1 MTDLDLEKAIAKE
14 IEAFAALPDGW
25 HFGDGIGAV
34 AEAVQSALAVNE
46 LLARQ
51 GARNIEA
58 FPLIEGGVLISG
70 YGGRDTLE
78 VRCQPD
84 GRMDLAHEIA
94 DEEHY
99 WQDAVSLNDI
109 EAYLGGLAW
118 LSPNLFV
125 PCIPSISV
133 RREDDF
139 KVMLSNHLPEVGEYQ
154 FSRLPAL
161 WTRAAASATILLV
174 STVESFPLLMF
185 SGELVQAS
193 SPQIVGLPTSHHR
206 LAMPVTGTFMISEE
220 AAESP

>member
-1 MTDLDLEKAIAKE
+1 MTDLNLEREIARK

-25 HFGDGIGAV
+25 HFGDGVGAV
-34 AEAVQSALAVNE
+34 VEAVKSALAVNS
-46 LLARQ
+46 LLVLH

-58 FPLIEGGVLISG
+58 FPLIEGGVLVSG

-84 GRMDLAHEIA
+84 GRMDLAHEVD

-118 LSPNLFV
+118 LPPNLFA
-125 PCIPSISV
+125 PCTPSISA
-133 RREDDF
+133 RRGDDF
-139 KVMLSNHLPEVGEYQ
+139 KVMLSNHLPAAGGYR
-154 FSRLPAL
+154 FSKLPAL
-161 WTRAAASATILLV
+161 WTLADASAAILLV
-174 STVESFPLLMF
+174 STVASCPLLMF

-193 SPQIVGLPTSHHR
+193 SPQIVDLPTSHHR
-206 LAMPVTGTFMISEE
+206 LAMPATGTFMISEE
-220 AAESP
+220 AAARP